1 MKKTLIALAVIA
13 AATIAPDQP
22 EISAGETITD
32 VPEDI
37 AEQLLASGQAKLA
50 EDAPP
55 AASNAKARAVKPV
68 RARVL
73 VDCALGSINDVIEV
87 PSDAVKAHES
97 AGLID
102 TEKAAVAYA
111 LSLRAQA

>member
-1 MKKTLIALAVIA
+1 MKTLIALAAIA
-13 AATIAPDQP
+13 AATISAEQA
-22 EISAGETITD
+22 EIPAGQTIAD
-32 VPEDI
+32 VPDDI
-37 AEQLLASGQAKLA
+37 AAQLVAAGQAKLA
-50 EDAPP
+50 EDAGG
-55 AASNAKARAVKPV
+55 ASNAKARSVKPV

-73 VDCALGSINDVIEV
+73 VDCALGRINDVIEV

-111 LSLRAQA
+111 LTLRAQA